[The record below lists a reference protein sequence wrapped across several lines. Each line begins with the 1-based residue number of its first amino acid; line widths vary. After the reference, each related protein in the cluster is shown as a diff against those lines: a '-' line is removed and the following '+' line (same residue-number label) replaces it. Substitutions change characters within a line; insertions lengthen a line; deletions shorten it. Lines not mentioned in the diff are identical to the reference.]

1 MPKKQMQSTV
11 TLSKTLSL
19 IALFLTVGA
28 PLVTLVSMVSSYRD
42 HLEEVTNQIM
52 VLNKEVDD
60 LQGNTNSHNSDI
72 EVFKQNIIENSED
85 ITSLKISRDNYS
97 EKILEVW
104 KETSANTA
112 QIESLKTEIL
122 WIKSNEDR
130 GKR

>member
-1 MPKKQMQSTV
+1 MQSTV